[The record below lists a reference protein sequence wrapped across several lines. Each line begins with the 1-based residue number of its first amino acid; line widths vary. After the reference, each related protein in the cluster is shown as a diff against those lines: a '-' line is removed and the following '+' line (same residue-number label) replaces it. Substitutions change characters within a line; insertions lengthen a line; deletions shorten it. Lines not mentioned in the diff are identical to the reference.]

1 MTDAQRRLKVPEL
14 EQGFMNEDHQEAARL
29 LEEVGEARAAGDE
42 IRLRETFA
50 GFVECNREHFA
61 GEDALMERVGFPQ
74 TDYHRQEHAAH
85 LARWEALLAGLEDGS
100 VQSGELAAALD
111 DEIIPWYQRHLTTMD
126 ALLAQF
132 AQRVDAG
139 D

>member
-1 MTDAQRRLKVPEL
+1 MTDAQRRLNVPEL

-29 LEEVGEARAAGDE
+29 LEQVGEARGAGDRE
-42 IRLRETFA
+42 RLRETFEA
-50 GFVECNREHFA
+50 FVECNREHFA
-61 GEDALMERVGFPQ
+61 REDALMERVGFPQ

-85 LARWEALLAGLEDGS
+85 LARWEALLSGLEDGS
-100 VQSGELAAALD
+100 VPPGDLATVLD

-132 AQRVDAG
+132 AQRVGA
-139 D
+139 